1 MNHTYGKTI
10 WLIPDCYL
18 EPASTGDKI
27 SHEAVCVINTS
38 PKDAEIKLTLF
49 FEDREADSSYR
60 AACSSM
66 RTHHIRLDRLLSMD
80 GREIPRGVPYA
91 LLLESSTPIVVQ
103 YSRLDTSQDE
113 LALMTTI
120 AYALE

>member
-1 MNHTYGKTI
+1 MR
-10 WLIPDCYL
+10 LITD
-18 EPASTGDKI
+18 
-27 SHEAVCVINTS
+27 EAVCIINTS

-60 AACSSM
+60 AACLSM

-91 LLLESSTPIVVQ
+91 LLLESSTPIVVL

-120 AYALE
+120 AYAVE